1 VFSLRSL
8 SASALPERPMLSTSN
23 VSAEQAETYYTQDDY
38 YSRDAQQK
46 ASRWAGKAAAKLGL
60 AGNVESETFQQL
72 LNGMAPDGQLLSGKQ
87 TPAENR
93 RAATDYTFSA
103 PKSVSIAALV
113 QQDDRVLAAHHQAV
127 TTALTI
133 LEQRYALARQMTAT
147 GRQRVLTGNL
157 MAAVF
162 THTTS
167 REMEPQLH
175 SHCVVMNA
183 TQLPDGQWRSFSN
196 EAAIAHQKLLGE
208 IYQNELAVA
217 LKQQGYEIEPKA
229 NGQFELAG
237 YTPELLKLF
246 STRRQQMEQLMAI
259 WDAEGTP
266 ILDANGEEIRSSAAR
281 REAAALRSRKQKPK
295 DVDPNRLFRGWNALI
310 QLKGLELPAIPQ
322 PSQEANVQDVIQFS
336 ENIGTALENAIQHCG
351 ERESVFKQTHLERF
365 VLEHHLGEQS
375 FERLERAIAH
385 NDELI
390 QIDDNKY
397 TTQSALNLELNT
409 IRMMQGGKGHVR
421 AIATPNQINTHLEGK
436 TLTLGQRD
444 AIQLASTTNDQFIAW
459 QGVAGSG
466 KTFALSEFSA
476 IAQAQGYS
484 VRGFAPSAEAAH
496 GLGKTL
502 QIETQTVAGLLVA
515 QTHGDKQQPEIWIVD
530 EAGLLSMREA
540 HDLLNRASAEKA
552 RVILV
557 GDTKQLSSVAAGNP
571 FKSLQ
576 AGGMATAQLD
586 ETLRQQTYELRIVV
600 NQVAQGKVVEGIQTL
615 AAAGCIQKIPKNE
628 ERSHQ
633 FALDYLNL
641 SAEER
646 QRTLLLAG
654 THQSRWELTKKI
666 RQGLQAA
673 GELKPDALT
682 VSGLRPKDLTVAQAA
697 YSSAYAPGDVV
708 VPNQDYKKQG
718 LVKNQ
723 QYRVLGGDRAS
734 NQLTLETPS
743 GQVITVDPAQCAKKT
758 VYQVQSMPVAVGDRL
773 RWTKNDR
780 ATGIRNGQTFVVQQ
794 VASDGTAQIC
804 DQEGN
809 VRPINL
815 NRYPFL
821 DYAWVSTT
829 YSSQGKTGDRVMALL
844 DGMTI
849 NRESFYV
856 TVSRAK
862 HHLMLYTADITELT
876 QRAQKLTANENVS
889 DYIPLFQVYTHAQT
903 QKAQTNAISATAA
916 TAIHRDLG
924 QRIGDGVGERL
935 CQKLAADF
943 RRDHGLAATGEPP
956 GAGDAAGAGDFPSPP
971 PNLDRH
977 VAPLST
983 AIADYLEQQALIE
996 CTGEFAAAGA
1006 AIDYGLEH
1014 LEQSTQRR
1022 TQFAAAVAR
1031 LDAAIGKQAGG
1042 AEPNQCAESERV
1054 QPQGSA
1060 APTLNRGTDSL
1071 PVPATHP
1078 PAPPLSRTRC
1088 QRMWQQYSQ
1097 GMQASNP
1104 VKLDYLVGRR
1114 AFAAGQSQKEIARML
1129 VVGSAYVRQLEQAQ
1143 GKEQARNYVN
1153 QTARAVCQMERE
1165 KMVSRERSQKS
1176 ELGL

>member
-1 VFSLRSL
+1 
-8 SASALPERPMLSTSN
+8 MLSTSN

-46 ASRWAGKAAAKLGL
+46 ASRWVGKAAAKLGL
-60 AGNVESETFQQL
+60 AGTVESETFQQL
-72 LNGMAPDGQLLSGKQ
+72 LNGVAPNGQSLSGKQ

-133 LEQRYALARQMTAT
+133 LEQRYAQTRQMTAT
-147 GRQRVLTGNL
+147 GRVRVLTGNL

-196 EAAIAHQKLLGE
+196 ESAIAHQKLLGE

-217 LKQQGYEIEPKA
+217 LKQQGYQIELRA

-246 STRRQQMEQLMAI
+246 STRKQQMEQLMAI

-266 ILDANGEEIRSSAAR
+266 ILDANGEEIRASAAR

-295 DVDPNRLFRGWNALI
+295 DVDPDRLFRGWNALI

-322 PSQEANVQDVIQFS
+322 PIQEVVQSS
-336 ENIGTALENAIQHCG
+336 EDIGMALENAIQHCG

-375 FERLERAIAH
+375 FEQLERAIAH

-390 QIDDNKY
+390 RVDDSKY

-409 IRMMQGGKGHVR
+409 IRLMQDGKGNVR
-421 AIATPNQINTHLEGK
+421 EIAAIEPVKAHLENK
-436 TLTLGQRD
+436 SLTVGQRD

-476 IAQAQGYS
+476 IAQTQGYP

-502 QIETQTVAGLLVA
+502 QIETQTVAGLLVS
-515 QTHGDKQQPEIWIVD
+515 QKHGDQRQPEIWIVD
-530 EAGLLSMREA
+530 EAGLLSMGEA
-540 HDLLNRASAEKA
+540 HDLLSRAKAEKA

-586 ETLRQQTYELRIVV
+586 ETLRQQTQELRIAV
-600 NQVAQGKVVEGIQTL
+600 NQVAQGKLVEGIQTL
-615 AAAGCIQKIPKNE
+615 AAAGCIQEIPDLNLRVDQMVE
-628 ERSHQ
+628 
-633 FALDYLNL
+633 DYLRL

-654 THQSRWELTKKI
+654 THQARWELTQKI
-666 RQGLQAA
+666 RQGLQAV
-673 GELKPDALT
+673 GELKPNALT

-697 YSSAYAPGDVV
+697 YSSAYAPGDIV

-723 QYRVLGGDRAS
+723 QYRVLGGGGVACAKHVS
-734 NQLTLETPS
+734 PNNQLLLETPG

-758 VYQVQSMPVAVGDRL
+758 VYQVQQIPVAVGDRL

-780 ATGIRNGQTFVVQQ
+780 ATGTRNGQTFVVQQ
-794 VASDGTAQIC
+794 IASDGTAQIC
-804 DQEGN
+804 DQEDKT
-809 VRPINL
+809 RPINL
-815 NRYPFL
+815 NCYPFL

-862 HHLMLYTADITELT
+862 HHLMLYTADIAELT
-876 QRAQKLTANENVS
+876 QRAQKSTANENVS

-903 QKAQTNAISATAA
+903 QTAQTNVRSATAA
-916 TAIHRDLG
+916 TTDHRDLG
-924 QRIGDGVGERL
+924 QRIGGRVGDRIR
-935 CQKLAADF
+935 QQLAADF
-943 RRDHGLAATGEPP
+943 SRTHGLAATGEPS
-956 GAGDAAGAGDFPSPP
+956 GAGNAAVAPD
-971 PNLDRH
+971 LDRY

-983 AIADYLEQQALIE
+983 AIADCLEQREFLDNA
-996 CTGEFAAAGA
+996 GELAAAA
-1006 AIDYGLEH
+1006 TAINCRLEH

-1022 TQFAAAVAR
+1022 TQLAAAVDR
-1031 LDAAIGKQAGG
+1031 LDAAIGRQAGG
-1042 AEPNQCAESERV
+1042 TELSQFPESERV
-1054 QPQGSA
+1054 HPQGSA
-1060 APTLNRGTDSL
+1060 AAVLNGGTDSL
-1071 PVPATHP
+1071 PIPAYSPTTLLP
-1078 PAPPLSRTRC
+1078 PRP
-1088 QRMWQQYSQ
+1088 
-1097 GMQASNP
+1097 
-1104 VKLDYLVGRR
+1104 
-1114 AFAAGQSQKEIARML
+1114 
-1129 VVGSAYVRQLEQAQ
+1129 
-1143 GKEQARNYVN
+1143 
-1153 QTARAVCQMERE
+1153 
-1165 KMVSRERSQKS
+1165 SRERYQQ
-1176 ELGL
+1176 LWQ